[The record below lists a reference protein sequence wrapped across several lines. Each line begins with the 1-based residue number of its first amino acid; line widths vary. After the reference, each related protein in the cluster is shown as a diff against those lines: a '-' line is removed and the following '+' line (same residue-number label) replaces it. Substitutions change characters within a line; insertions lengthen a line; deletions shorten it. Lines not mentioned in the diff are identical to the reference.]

1 MLAEA
6 IISAMQPDFSEVEHL
21 ILDGGSTDCTLDVL
35 KCYPHLRV
43 ISEPDQGMYAA
54 LNKGLRMAHGEV
66 IGLLNSD
73 DCYSSGVFARAVDC
87 LEAHP
92 DAWAAAGDAE
102 LFQVDLDGN
111 RRQLEYFPAIPPG
124 QLWSRLTVGIP
135 AINAW
140 FFRREVFE
148 RLGGFNLN
156 YPISA
161 DREFMLRLAYTGF
174 RYASFSGLAY
184 SYRQHPGSQTMSA
197 PPDRGMPYVEP
208 AYIIEKLRIAE
219 TFLDDPDLPVE
230 LRPVMRHWHADITS
244 GQVLYALR
252 YGQFRRAGVHAAAG
266 WRRNLIWPVEF
277 ITRVV
282 SGQKKKYS
290 SKGDR

>member
-6 IISAMQPDFSEVEHL
+6 IESAMQPDYTEVEHL
-21 ILDGGSTDCTLDVL
+21 VLDGRSTDGTLEVL
-35 KCYPHLRV
+35 KRYPHLRV
-43 ISEPDQGMYAA
+43 ISEDDQGMYDA
-54 LNKGLRMAHGEV
+54 LNKGLRMARGEV
-66 IGLLNSD
+66 IGMLNSD
-73 DCYSSGVFARAVDC
+73 DCYSSGVFARAAEC
-87 LEAHP
+87 LEVHP
-92 DAWAAAGDAE
+92 DAWAVAGDAE

-111 RRQLEYFPAIPPG
+111 RRQMDFFPAIPPG

-148 RLGGFNLN
+148 QLGGFNLT

-161 DREFMLRLAYTGF
+161 DREFMLRLAFTGF
-174 RYASFSGLAY
+174 RYATFSGLAY
-184 SYRQHPGSQTMSA
+184 SYRQHPGSQTMSV
-197 PPDRGMPYVEP
+197 PPDRGRPYLEP

-219 TFLDDPDLPVE
+219 SYLDDPTLPVE

-252 YGQFRRAGVHAAAG
+252 YGQFRRAIAHAGVG
-266 WRRNLIWPVEF
+266 WRRNLIWPKEF
-277 ITRVV
+277 TARVV
-282 SGQKKKYS
+282 SGQKKKYRS
-290 SKGDR
+290 SSHR

>member
-1 MLAEA
+1 
-6 IISAMQPDFSEVEHL
+6 
-21 ILDGGSTDCTLDVL
+21 
-35 KCYPHLRV
+35 
-43 ISEPDQGMYAA
+43 MYDA
-54 LNKGLRMAHGEV
+54 LNKGLRMARGEV

-73 DCYSSGVFARAVDC
+73 DCYSFGVFARAVDC

-92 DAWAAAGDAE
+92 DAWAVAGDAE
-102 LFQVDLDGN
+102 LFQVDVDGN
-111 RRQLEYFPAIPPG
+111 RRQVNFFPAIPPEK
-124 QLWSRLTVGIP
+124 LWSRLTVGIP

-148 RLGGFNLN
+148 RMGGFDLA

-197 PPDRGMPYVEP
+197 PPDRGRSYVEP
-208 AYIIEKLRIAE
+208 AYIVEKLQIAE
-219 TFLDDPDLPVE
+219 TYLDDPNLPVE

-252 YGQFRRAGVHAAAG
+252 YGQIWRAMAHAAVG
-266 WRRNLIWPVEF
+266 WRRNLIWPVDF
-277 ITRVV
+277 IGRVV
-282 SGQKKKYS
+282 SGQRKKYS
-290 SKGDR
+290 SASGQDQ